1 MLLQALAALQTE
13 VPVCT
18 LVPCDGSDFLISL
31 IEYIFTVRPMS
42 ALFVS
47 PRCLACCDV
56 LLPCELLIISYLF
69 TFGHKAASC

>member
-18 LVPCDGSDFLISL
+18 LVPCDGSDFLITL

-42 ALFVS
+42 VLFVS
-47 PRCLACCDV
+47 LRCLVCCDA
-56 LLPCELLIISYLF
+56 LLPSELLIVSSLF
-69 TFGHKAASC
+69 TFGHEAASC